1 MLKKLLLPALCLSV
15 IGLPAHADETI
26 TNLYATAAA
35 IKAKLDVTA
44 QSFTRYGANTVDL
57 AGHQGRIV
65 ETGISDYALINN
77 TMVTNYNTA
86 VQTVISANYQ
96 NAQEIFLEK
105 HEEAIDDMHTSIDEL
120 VGATSKLSTVAV
132 VAELAI
138 NADTT
143 QEQLQVQQALVQ
155 TDMTITEADVND
167 YNTAVVNVETFS
179 QQAGAFLA
187 AAQNT
192 SITSAVDNY
201 SAQNNI
207 AVASY
212 SAIEYTQDI
221 DKFIISYDN
230 NLYMSF
236 QGFFTD
242 KMVTANELYANTSY
256 TQ

>member
-1 MLKKLLLPALCLSV
+1 MLKKLLITGAFLIA
-15 IGLPAHADETI
+15 IEARADVTI
-26 TNLYATAAA
+26 DNLHATAAA
-35 IKAKLDVTA
+35 IKAKLDVTT

-138 NADTT
+138 SADTT

-155 TDMTITEADVND
+155 TDMTITETDVNA

-187 AAQNT
+187 AAQDT

-212 SAIEYTQDI
+212 SAIQYTQDI
-221 DKFIISYDN
+221 DTFVISYDN

-242 KMVTANELYANTSY
+242 KMVTADELYANTSY

>member
-1 MLKKLLLPALCLSV
+1 MLRLLLITGAFL
-15 IGLPAHADETI
+15 IAIEARADVTI
-26 TNLYATAAA
+26 DNLHATAAA

-77 TMVTNYNTA
+77 TMVTNYNNA

-96 NAQEIFLEK
+96 NAQEIFIEK
-105 HEEAIDDMHTSIDEL
+105 HEKAIDDMHTSIDEL

-155 TDMTITEADVND
+155 TDMTITETDVNA
-167 YNTAVVNVETFS
+167 YNTAVVNVETYS

-187 AAQNT
+187 AAQDT

-212 SAIEYTQDI
+212 SAIQYTQDI
-221 DKFIISYDN
+221 DTFVISYDN

-242 KMVTANELYANTSY
+242 KMITADELYANTSY

>member
-1 MLKKLLLPALCLSV
+1 MLRLLLITGAFL
-15 IGLPAHADETI
+15 IAIEARADVTI
-26 TNLYATAAA
+26 DDLHATAAA
-35 IKAKLDVTA
+35 IKAKLDVTT

-155 TDMTITEADVND
+155 TDMTITETDVNA

-187 AAQNT
+187 AAQDT

-212 SAIEYTQDI
+212 SAIQYTQDI
-221 DKFIISYDN
+221 DTFVISYDN

-242 KMVTANELYANTSY
+242 KMVTADELYANTSY